1 MQRKLDV
8 RSSHGG
14 TTPSSN
20 YGTASMDTGSR
31 KHSSSKQHFVPIMVL
46 MVFAVLAFSA
56 SPTPSLPKRQMETKE
71 PSSPADAAESWASS
85 SGSSHAEFQGGIV
98 GVLTV
103 PGALEL
109 RNKARTT
116 WMAHEKENNIDK
128 HPRIQAFF
136 LLDTET
142 PDMIQEQETYG
153 DLIFLKTS
161 YTGRAVRFGE
171 KLSKWFQYAHQA
183 FPKAAWVAKMD
194 DDVAFCPTTGTA
206 SMALQDAT
214 TTTTTTTTDMKK
226 TATIFDFIQQQDPA
240 TLYLGWLH
248 NFPSFQPGNTSVS
261 LTHRIDEMF
270 VAVGGTLIKRLAQ
283 RQYCDKYV
291 PTREDC
297 DAKHGL
303 PDIGHGGTS
312 LGLWLSNYTD
322 VNIVPINDRAIQ
334 YGRRE
339 PVPPSGP
346 FVCLNEEKLIFHKAT
361 TEQMDSLWGASLAT
375 I

>member
-8 RSSHGG
+8 YGSQGG
-14 TTPSSN
+14 TTPSN
-20 YGTASMDTGSR
+20 AGNAISR
-31 KHSSSKQHFVPIMVL
+31 RHSSSKHHRGLGAIPIMVIL
-46 MVFAVLAFSA
+46 LFSVLAFSA
-56 SPTPSLPKRQMETKE
+56 SPPSLPQRQMETKE
-71 PSSPADAAESWASS
+71 ASTSRDAAETWVASSGSS
-85 SGSSHAEFQGGIV
+85 SGSSHEEFQGGIV

-103 PGALEL
+103 PDALEL

-116 WMAHEKENNIDK
+116 WMAHEKKNKNNNDDN
-128 HPRIQAFF
+128 PRIQVFF

-142 PDMIQEQETYG
+142 PDMLQEQDTYG
-153 DLIFLKTS
+153 DLIFLNAS

-194 DDVAFCPTTGTA
+194 DDVAFCPTTTGTT
-206 SMALQDAT
+206 MAPQDPT
-214 TTTTTTTTDMKK
+214 TKTTDMKK
-226 TATIFDFIQQQDPA
+226 TATIFDFIQQQDSS
-240 TLYLGWLH
+240 TLYLGWMH
-248 NFPSFQPGNTSVS
+248 NFQSFQPGNMTS

-270 VAVGGTLIKRLAQ
+270 VAVGGTLIERLSE
-283 RQYCDKYV
+283 RQYCDKDV
-291 PTREDC
+291 PTKEDC
-297 DAKHGL
+297 DARNGL
-303 PDIGHGGTS
+303 HDTGHGGTS
-312 LGLWLSNYTD
+312 LGLWLSNYSD
-322 VNIVPINDRAIQ
+322 VNIVPINDRVIQ